1 MEFKFSDVLPRTENS
16 TGGLA
21 GEIAVRRSRYGR
33 REDVGAVKAQK
44 DWNNFIGPLRNFQG
58 GMSHKY
64 GLIQVAV
71 PECIP
76 ERLETIAYASEIG
89 FLYDDCTEL
98 MDQEQVSILSGF
110 RLVAPTSD
118 RAISS

>member
-1 MEFKFSDVLPRTENS
+1 MEFRFSEVLPREEHS

-21 GEIAVRRSRYGR
+21 GEISVRRSRHGR
-33 REDVGAVKAQK
+33 REDTGAVKAQT
-44 DWNNFIGPLRNFQG
+44 DWNNFVSPLTNFHG
-58 GMSHKY
+58 GMSPKY
-64 GLIQVAV
+64 GLMQVAV

-98 MDQEQVSILSGF
+98 MNQEQVSILLQM
-110 RLVAPTSD
+110 RLAASTSD
-118 RAISS
+118 HIIHS